1 MKLSDMNLS
10 EEEKRVVRGLKKGTT
25 MTDEEICEFILADRQ
40 ICAEFGRQY
49 IHES

>member
-1 MKLSDMNLS
+1 MKLSEMNLS
-10 EEEKRVVRGLKKGTT
+10 EEEKQLVRGLKKGTT
-25 MTDEEICEFILADRQ
+25 MTDEEICAFILADRQ